1 MTDETKNSGPEPTA
15 RELEQLERLAR
26 AARRGD
32 SSEAPLGFASRV
44 MSRIEEE
51 SAVAET
57 ARGGWRARLVAFWR
71 IPSVRLA
78 SGLAALALALWL
90 ARVTFEPGAP
100 ADLPDAPRLE
110 ADAGSTIPHQFTI
123 EAPQAQR
130 VCLVGDFNDWTV
142 CEVPLIHNEAEGT
155 WSIQMDLPPGRHE
168 YMFVVD
174 EGWVTDPSADLQ
186 VDDGF
191 GNRNAVIFL

>member
-1 MTDETKNSGPEPTA
+1 MTDDTTNRSPEPTA
-15 RELEQLERLAR
+15 GELERLESLAQ
-26 AARRGD
+26 AARRGEG
-32 SSEAPLGFASRV
+32 SEAPLGFASRV
-44 MSRIEEE
+44 MARIENE
-51 SAVAET
+51 SAIAET
-57 ARGGWRARLVAFWR
+57 TRDGWLTRLAAFWR
-71 IPSVRLA
+71 LPAVRFS
-78 SGLAALALALWL
+78 SGLATAALALWL
-90 ARVTFEPGAP
+90 AKVTFQPGVP
-100 ADLPDAPRLE
+100 SNPPDAPRLE
-110 ADAGSTIPHQFTI
+110 AEAGQTIPHQFTI

-142 CEVPLIHNEAEGT
+142 CEVPLVRNEAEGT
-155 WSIQMDLPPGRHE
+155 WSIQMELPPGRHE